1 MPAFL
6 GVLILLVFTASFIGI
21 IVGLI
26 IGIALKRWQT
36 LKYSSIAC
44 GIALA
49 AIGLAIILNDS
60 ETTSPSTGSS
70 SVAMATPIPQ
80 PTATPANVAL
90 PTATPVNVARATAT
104 PVVAQITA
112 TPDASPLTANQV
124 RYFDALAE
132 FQEKMYALSLS
143 ASFDETSERAV
154 CIAVLE
160 FGVAGIDPM
169 NQSTHPSDKQV
180 VATQEFADLQEQI
193 VNAMI
198 NCTLMG
204 ILTPEDIDAFK

>member
-6 GVLILLVFTASFIGI
+6 GVLILLVFTASCIGI

-36 LKYSSIAC
+36 LKYSSIVC
-44 GIALA
+44 GIAVA
-49 AIGLAIILNDS
+49 VIVLAIIFNDS
-60 ETTSPSTGSS
+60 ETTSTSTSSS

-160 FGVAGIDPM
+160 FSVMGIDAM
-169 NQSTHPSDKQV
+169 NQSTHPNDKQM
-180 VATQEFADLQEQI
+180 VATQEFADMQDQI
-193 VNAMI
+193 LNAVI
-198 NCTLMG
+198 NCTFMG
-204 ILTPEDIDAFK
+204 LITPDDIEALK